1 MALIKNAFSVTG
13 GDEDRPLERDALLRG
28 VAGAE
33 VIVCLLTETIDG
45 AVMDAAGPSLRVI
58 SNMAVGVD
66 NIDVAAAT
74 ARGILVTN
82 TPGVLT
88 DATADLAWALILST
102 VRRVVE
108 GDAMVREGRFERWS
122 PFMLLGR
129 SVAGATLGI
138 VGMGRIGQAVARR
151 ALGWDMK
158 VVYTRRSGA
167 LEAAAVPAGADWQYR
182 ASLDDLLRE
191 ADIVSLH
198 VPLTPDTRHLI
209 GARELA
215 LMKPGSYLVNTAR
228 GPVVDEAALVEALR
242 SGHLGGAGLDVYER
256 EPELAPGLA
265 AAPNATLLP
274 HLGSATVETRGR
286 MAELAALN
294 AIAAVSGGAG
304 AAPREPGSPGRMAGG
319 SALRGGRHEGGTH
332 LMRRRSLWLLL
343 VMALLA
349 AVLAL
354 WVTACSSGDGGDGD
368 TTTTEAGDEPSGDIE
383 GTVGATLKVG
393 KAVITVRVLDAT
405 FNPVV
410 PEQRMSE
417 QTPSAPS
424 GDESFYQAYVKI
436 ENKGAM
442 PIRVDPEDFACA
454 VGSTR
459 GGHRADVVG
468 PHRPEP
474 SQEQL
479 ARPAGDLQGEGRL
492 RAGAALQ
499 PVVV

>member
-1 MALIKNAFSVTG
+1 MFLTRRIPDTGLVLVRDAFAVTG
-13 GDEDRPLERDALLRG
+13 GEEDRPLERDALLRG
-28 VAGAE
+28 IAGADALL
-33 VIVCLLTETIDG
+33 CLLTETIDG
-45 AVMDAAGPSLRVI
+45 AVMDAAGPPLRVI

-108 GDAMVREGRFERWS
+108 GDRMVREGRFQLWS

-158 VVYTRRSGA
+158 VVYTRRSDPLPSEHVPPGA
-167 LEAAAVPAGADWQYR
+167 RWEFRAG
-182 ASLDDLLRE
+182 LDQLLGE

-215 LMKPGSYLVNTAR
+215 LMKPGAYLVNTAR

-242 SGHLGGAGLDVYER
+242 SGRLGGAGLDVYEL
-256 EPELAPGLA
+256 EPRLAPGLA
-265 AAPNATLLP
+265 DLPNATLLP

-294 AIAAVSGGAG
+294 AIAAVRGEEVPHPVNPEVLGSRAQRK
-304 AAPREPGSPGRMAGG
+304 AA
-319 SALRGGRHEGGTH
+319 
-332 LMRRRSLWLLL
+332 
-343 VMALLA
+343 
-349 AVLAL
+349 
-354 WVTACSSGDGGDGD
+354 
-368 TTTTEAGDEPSGDIE
+368 
-383 GTVGATLKVG
+383 
-393 KAVITVRVLDAT
+393 
-405 FNPVV
+405 
-410 PEQRMSE
+410 
-417 QTPSAPS
+417 
-424 GDESFYQAYVKI
+424 QA
-436 ENKGAM
+436 
-442 PIRVDPEDFACA
+442 R
-454 VGSTR
+454 
-459 GGHRADVVG
+459 
-468 PHRPEP
+468 
-474 SQEQL
+474 
-479 ARPAGDLQGEGRL
+479 
-492 RAGAALQ
+492 
-499 PVVV
+499 

>member
-1 MALIKNAFSVTG
+1 MALIKNAFLVTG

-28 VAGAE
+28 AAGAE
-33 VIVCLLTETIDG
+33 VILCLLTETIDG
-45 AVMDAAGPSLRVI
+45 AVMDAAGPQLRVI

-102 VRRVVE
+102 VRRVAE
-108 GDAMVREGRFERWS
+108 GDRMVREGRFERWS

-158 VVYTRRSGA
+158 VAYTRSSGP
-167 LEAAAVPAGADWQYR
+167 LPAADVPAGAVWEYR
-182 ASLDDLLRE
+182 ATLDSLLAE

-209 GARELA
+209 GPRELA

-228 GPVVDEAALVEALR
+228 GPVVDETALVEALR

-265 AAPNATLLP
+265 VLPNATLLP

-294 AIAAVSGGAG
+294 AIAAVRG
-304 AAPREPGSPGRMAGG
+304 EPVPHPVNPEVLAGG
-319 SALRGGRHEGGTH
+319 RAAKEGN
-332 LMRRRSLWLLL
+332 RR
-343 VMALLA
+343 
-349 AVLAL
+349 
-354 WVTACSSGDGGDGD
+354 
-368 TTTTEAGDEPSGDIE
+368 
-383 GTVGATLKVG
+383 
-393 KAVITVRVLDAT
+393 
-405 FNPVV
+405 
-410 PEQRMSE
+410 
-417 QTPSAPS
+417 
-424 GDESFYQAYVKI
+424 
-436 ENKGAM
+436 
-442 PIRVDPEDFACA
+442 
-454 VGSTR
+454 
-459 GGHRADVVG
+459 
-468 PHRPEP
+468 
-474 SQEQL
+474 
-479 ARPAGDLQGEGRL
+479 
-492 RAGAALQ
+492 
-499 PVVV
+499 

>member
-1 MALIKNAFSVTG
+1 MDALTRKPRLFLTRRIPDPGLVLIQDAFSVTG
-13 GDEDRPLERDALLRG
+13 GEQDRPLERDALLRG
-28 VAGAE
+28 IAGAE
-33 VIVCLLTETIDG
+33 ILLCLLTETIDA
-45 AVMDAAGPSLRVI
+45 AVIDAGPRLRVI

-108 GDAMVREGRFERWS
+108 GDSMVREGRFQRWS

-158 VVYTRRSGA
+158 VNYTRSSGPLPA
-167 LEAAAVPAGADWQYR
+167 GQTPAGADWQYR

-198 VPLTPDTRHLI
+198 VPLTPGTRHLI
-209 GARELA
+209 GTRELA
-215 LMKPGSYLVNTAR
+215 LMKPGAYLVNTAR
-228 GPVVDEAALVEALR
+228 GPVVDEPALVEALR

-265 AAPNATLLP
+265 ALPNAVLLP

-294 AIAAVSGGAG
+294 AIAAVRGEPVPHPVNPEVLAGGASG
-304 AAPREPGSPGRMAGG
+304 ACGKE
-319 SALRGGRHEGGTH
+319 LR
-332 LMRRRSLWLLL
+332 
-343 VMALLA
+343 
-349 AVLAL
+349 
-354 WVTACSSGDGGDGD
+354 
-368 TTTTEAGDEPSGDIE
+368 P
-383 GTVGATLKVG
+383 
-393 KAVITVRVLDAT
+393 
-405 FNPVV
+405 
-410 PEQRMSE
+410 
-417 QTPSAPS
+417 
-424 GDESFYQAYVKI
+424 
-436 ENKGAM
+436 
-442 PIRVDPEDFACA
+442 
-454 VGSTR
+454 
-459 GGHRADVVG
+459 
-468 PHRPEP
+468 
-474 SQEQL
+474 
-479 ARPAGDLQGEGRL
+479 
-492 RAGAALQ
+492 
-499 PVVV
+499 